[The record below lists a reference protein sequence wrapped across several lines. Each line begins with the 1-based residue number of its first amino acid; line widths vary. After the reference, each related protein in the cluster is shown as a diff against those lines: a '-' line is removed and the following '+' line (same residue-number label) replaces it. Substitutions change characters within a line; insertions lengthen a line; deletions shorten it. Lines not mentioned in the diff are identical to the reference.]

1 MEFPKQSNKYSG
13 GKRMTN
19 LKTTFMGI
27 DLESPIVVAAS
38 SISSYM
44 DRIEMAEKSGAGAL
58 VIRSLFE
65 EQIMLEAQQFEEELA
80 VGSESFPEALSY
92 FPEIEHGG
100 ADEHLM
106 WVEKARKAVKMPLFA
121 SLNAVT
127 PGGWTKYA
135 RQLEETGING
145 LELNVYAVATDSRK
159 TSTEIEKELY
169 EIVDSVLNEVTIPVS
184 VKLSSFYTSPLNVVH
199 ELAKRGVQ
207 GVVLFNRFL
216 QPDIDPVEETLKSE
230 MVLSSPE
237 EMEIPL
243 RHIALLYG
251 RIDCDLALT
260 SGVHSGLD
268 AAKAILAGASV
279 VQTAS
284 ALLKNGIPYLSTM
297 LRELEGWMEEK
308 EYENLEVFRGKLS
321 QKEAVDPFTFER
333 AQYVKLLMN
342 QK

>member
-1 MEFPKQSNKYSG
+1 
-13 GKRMTN
+13 MTN
-19 LKTTFMGI
+19 LKTTYMGI

-38 SISSYM
+38 SISSYT
-44 DRIEMAEKSGAGAL
+44 DRIEMAEKAGAGAL

-65 EQIMLEAQQFEEELA
+65 EQIMMEAQRLEDDLA
-80 VGSESFPEALSY
+80 VGSEIFSEALNY
-92 FPEIEHGG
+92 FPEIKHGG

-106 WVEKARKAVKMPLFA
+106 WVEKARKAVKMPLIA

-127 PGGWTKYA
+127 PGAWTKYA
-135 RQLEETGING
+135 RQLEGTGVDG
-145 LELNVYAVATDSRK
+145 LELNVYAVATEPSKKASD
-159 TSTEIEKELY
+159 IEEELY
-169 EIVDSVLNEVTIPVS
+169 QIVESVLAEVEIPIS
-184 VKLSSFYTSPLNVVH
+184 VKLSPFYTSPLNVIH
-199 ELAKRGVQ
+199 ELVNRGVKA
-207 GVVLFNRFL
+207 VVLFNRFL
-216 QPDIDPVEETLKSE
+216 QPDIDPMTETLKSE
-230 MVLSSPE
+230 MVLSSSE
-237 EMEIPL
+237 EMKVPL

-268 AAKAILAGASV
+268 AAKAILAGSNV

-308 EYENLEVFRGKLS
+308 GYEELEAFRGKLS
-321 QKEAVDPFTFER
+321 QKETVDPFAYER
-333 AQYVKLLMN
+333 AQYVKLLMS